1 MKCTAVTKLNK
12 RCKNKACVLSP
23 KPVCRAHSRHRAHS
37 YALVLA
43 AQEYQNRRKR
53 EMEARRRQIPGTT
66 WRYWDEKMPLSLGPW
81 PTVALA
87 LFILYYTATSIRFHR
102 KAKTNC
108 TGFMDFRCWMTKWG
122 IMFIGLAGGT
132 YMLAR
137 GVNNLIIVGEG
148 GASVLPPRWPNI
160 TA

>member
-1 MKCTAVTKLNK
+1 MSAAVNRL
-12 RCKNKACVLSP
+12 LSL
-23 KPVCRAHSRHRAHS
+23 PVR
-37 YALVLA
+37 LL
-43 AQEYQNRRKR
+43 Q
-53 EMEARRRQIPGTT
+53 
-66 WRYWDEKMPLSLGPW
+66 MPLSLGPW

-137 GVNNLIIVGEG
+137 GVNNLINVGKG